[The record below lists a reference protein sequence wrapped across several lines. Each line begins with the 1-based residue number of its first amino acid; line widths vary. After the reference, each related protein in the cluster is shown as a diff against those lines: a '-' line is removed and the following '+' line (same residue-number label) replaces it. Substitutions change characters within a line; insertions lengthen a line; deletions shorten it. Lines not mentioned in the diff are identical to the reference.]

1 MKNYVEE
8 SVKWR
13 MGKWYDE
20 PFFQDE
26 HDWSD
31 SKRLGYISKRCWR
44 DNAKVDSR
52 YRTWL
57 ERWKDLGIDKNIGV
71 ILDSQDNFDTHDIII
86 AEDFYKAVSH
96 IPSVPRQNFIPWFS
110 KCRRAYSNESILTT
124 NYAPYYKETFI
135 NDDCFVYSWEDMI
148 NECYWRG
155 KFTGK
160 IPCVATRN
168 KKYYFQQSPEF
179 CKDLKDSLEKY
190 IRYKIVLDHKE
201 KHDIKFCP
209 KWSCWMLE
217 DDEIPWK
224 ETVNPSL
231 YDIIYE
237 NLSMISDILKE
248 KNMIDDEQR
257 DFEKEVCKRKYLLC
271 LDGNDTASQL
281 TKSLKSPNLILA
293 PPMKWHCTLH
303 FKLRP
308 WEHYVPLKENGVD
321 LDEKV
326 DWCRKND
333 NECKKISER
342 ASEYIS
348 NFTKDS
354 EDMIEKRIFEVLKQ
368 NAK

>member
-31 SKRLGYISKRCWR
+31 SKRLGYISKRVKGSYVGLGYELWIE
-44 DNAKVDSR
+44 K
-52 YRTWL
+52 
-57 ERWKDLGIDKNIGV
+57 WKDLGIDKNIGV
-71 ILDSQDNFDTHDIII
+71 VLDSQDNFDTSCIEI
-86 AEDFYKAVSH
+86 AEDFYKSVSH

-110 KCRRAYSNESILTT
+110 HCRRANSNESILAML
-124 NYAPYYKETFI
+124 YVPYYRETFI
-135 NDDCFVYSWEDMI
+135 EADRFVYSWEDMI

-160 IPCVATRN
+160 IPCIATRN
-168 KKYYFQQSPEF
+168 EKYYYLQSAEF
-179 CKDLKDSLEKY
+179 LTDLKDNLEKY
-190 IRYKIVLDHKE
+190 IRYKMVLDHKE
-201 KHDIKFCP
+201 KHDIKFSP
-209 KWSCWMLE
+209 KWSCWMIE
-217 DDEIPWK
+217 NAEWK
-224 ETVNPSL
+224 ENVDSSL
-231 YDIIYE
+231 YDLIYK
-237 NLSMISDILKE
+237 NISVISDILKE
-248 KNMIDDEQR
+248 KNMIDDKQR

-271 LDGNDTASQL
+271 LDGNDTASGL
-281 TKSLKSPNLILA
+281 TKSLKSPNLMLA
-293 PPMKWHCTLH
+293 PPMKWHNTLH

-326 DWCRKND
+326 EWCRKND

-342 ASEYIS
+342 ATEYIS

-368 NAK
+368 NAR